1 MSAFPQA
8 NKLAAYSSAAA
19 HGGVAAA
26 DPHKL
31 IVMLMDGA
39 IERIRAA
46 QGSIQRGDIA
56 EKAQLIQRAVAIIGE
71 LHASLDVSAGGQIAA
86 NLSALYD
93 YMTRSLLKA
102 TVDNKTEMLEEVA
115 RLLNDLR
122 GAWVA
127 IPAEARA
134 R

>member
-46 QGSIQRGDIA
+46 QSSIQRGDIA

-93 YMTRSLLKA
+93 YMTRTLLKA

-115 RLLNDLR
+115 RLLHDLR

-127 IPAEARA
+127 IPTAARA

>member
-46 QGSIQRGDIA
+46 QSSIQRGDIA

-122 GAWVA
+122 SAWVA

>member
-46 QGSIQRGDIA
+46 QSSIQRGDIA

-86 NLSALYD
+86 NLSALYE

-115 RLLNDLR
+115 RLLHDLR
-122 GAWVA
+122 SAWVA

>member
-46 QGSIQRGDIA
+46 QSSIQRGDIA
-56 EKAQLIQRAVAIIGE
+56 EKAQLIQRAVAIVGE

-93 YMTRSLLKA
+93 YMTRSLLRA

-115 RLLNDLR
+115 RLLHDLR
-122 GAWVA
+122 SAWVA
-127 IPAEARA
+127 IPAEART

>member
-46 QGSIQRGDIA
+46 QSSIQRGDIA

-115 RLLNDLR
+115 RLLHDLR
-122 GAWVA
+122 SAWVA

>member
-1 MSAFPQA
+1 M
-8 NKLAAYSSAAA
+8 
-19 HGGVAAA
+19 
-26 DPHKL
+26 
-31 IVMLMDGA
+31 
-39 IERIRAA
+39 
-46 QGSIQRGDIA
+46 
-56 EKAQLIQRAVAIIGE
+56 VAIIGE

-115 RLLNDLR
+115 RLLHDLR
-122 GAWVA
+122 SAWVA

>member
-1 MSAFPQA
+1 
-8 NKLAAYSSAAA
+8 
-19 HGGVAAA
+19 
-26 DPHKL
+26 
-31 IVMLMDGA
+31 VMLMDGA

-46 QGSIQRGDIA
+46 QSSIQRGDIA

-93 YMTRSLLKA
+93 YMTRTLLKA

-115 RLLNDLR
+115 RLLHDLR

>member
-46 QGSIQRGDIA
+46 QSSIQRGDIA

-93 YMTRSLLKA
+93 YMTRTLLKA

-115 RLLNDLR
+115 RLLHDLR

-127 IPAEARA
+127 IPAAARA